1 MRLSP
6 RAEILDAIRSSLAPG
21 ERGAV
26 AFDGDGTLWSGDVGE
41 DFFHATVRRDDYRP
55 EATAALKE
63 LARAHGL
70 PDAGPGVVVA
80 GGLYEAYLAGRF
92 PEELVC
98 EMMAWGVAGWT
109 LAEARAFSEELLA
122 RTKLATRFHPE
133 VVAALEAARA
143 LGLDVF
149 LVSASPR
156 CVIEAAAERVGV
168 PPERVVAATPETA
181 GDVVLPRAVRPIPY
195 GDGKVTNLAARL
207 EGRVLVAAFGDNAFD
222 VAMLKAARVRVAV
235 RPKQRLLDRA
245 SEVPDLVQIQPE
257 GG

>member
-109 LAEARAFSEELLA
+109 LAE
-122 RTKLATRFHPE
+122 
-133 VVAALEAARA
+133 V
-143 LGLDVF
+143 GLR
-149 LVSASPR
+149 VSP
-156 CVIEAAAERVGV
+156 VGV
-168 PPERVVAATPETA
+168 AVTVTAT
-181 GDVVLPRAVRPIPY
+181 VRLPVRPPASLA
-195 GDGKVTNLAARL
+195 VT
-207 EGRVLVAAFGDNAFD
+207 
-222 VAMLKAARVRVAV
+222 VRT
-235 RPKQRLLDRA
+235 
-245 SEVPDLVQIQPE
+245 
-257 GG
+257 